1 MQAMSGARFGTWVI
15 DRELGRGGMGEVYL
29 AHRDGAGDGA
39 DRAALKVLAPAL
51 AQDPGFHLRFQREID
66 VLRKLDHPHI
76 VRFFEAGAHDGHSYY
91 AMEYV
96 EGRNFEEILTAEG
109 RLPWPDVLAMALQV
123 SLALKHAHDRGII
136 HRDLKPSNLLRA
148 ADGTVKLTD
157 FGIAKVFAGTHLTAT
172 GGVVG
177 TAEYLSPEQATGKPV
192 TRRSDLYSL
201 GVVLYTLLT
210 GRTPF
215 EGENLVD
222 LLQKHRF
229 AQFDM
234 PRKIVTDLPH
244 DLETVV
250 CQLLAKD
257 PADRPADALVLHR
270 QLDRIRR
277 KLERQAR
284 HTMPRS
290 GEDADLPAT
299 LVGVPGPDPGPGPAT
314 LMSRLL
320 REELEG
326 QNKGGPLRRFFN
338 KPVVLVLLFALCVGL
353 IVWGLWPLSAE
364 TLFQRGAALMRSEDP
379 ADWETAWDK
388 YFAPLAERFPEH
400 PHREEVE
407 QFRQR
412 IEDQK
417 AQKDA
422 GADARG
428 AKVLTEAQWFYEQG
442 LRQRQ
447 QGQTAAARQTW
458 QNLVRLFGEVAS
470 EKPWVELAQKELG
483 GTGKPEPGAEQR
495 WEPVRKALAHA
506 RQLSAD
512 GKRGDAEEVWRGVEG
527 LYRDDPSAQGILE
540 ELRRDRGD

>member
-29 AHRDGAGDGA
+29 AHRDPEGDSAG
-39 DRAALKVLAPAL
+39 RAALKVLAPAL

-76 VRFFEAGAHDGHSYY
+76 VHFFEAGVHDGHSYY

-96 EGRNFEEILTAEG
+96 EGPNFEEILTAEG

-210 GRTPF
+210 GQTPF
-215 EGENLVD
+215 EGDNVVD
-222 LLQKHRF
+222 LLHKHRF
-229 AQFDM
+229 AQFDL
-234 PRKIVTDLPH
+234 PRKLVTDLPH

-257 PADRPADALVLHR
+257 PAERPADALVLHR

-284 HTMPRS
+284 HTMPQP
-290 GEDADLPAT
+290 GEEADLPAT
-299 LVGVPGPDPGPGPAT
+299 MVGVPGPGPAT

-320 REELEG
+320 RAELEG
-326 QNKGGPLRRFFN
+326 QNKGGPLRRFLN
-338 KPVVLVLLFALCVGL
+338 QPVILVLLFVLCVAS

-379 ADWETAWDK
+379 ADWETAWSR

-400 PHREEVE
+400 PHQEELE

-417 AQKDA
+417 GQKEA
-422 GADARG
+422 AFDARG
-428 AKVLTEAQWFYEQG
+428 AKVLTEAQWFYEEG

-447 QGQTAAARQTW
+447 QGQAAAAQETW
-458 QNLVRLFGEVAS
+458 RNLVRLFGDVAS
-470 EKPWVELAQKELG
+470 EKPWVELAQKELA
-483 GTGKPEPGAEQR
+483 GTGKPEPSAERR

-506 RQLSAD
+506 RQLCGD
-512 GKRGDAEEVWRGVEG
+512 GKRGEAEEVWRGVEA
-527 LYRDDPSAQGILE
+527 LYRDDPSARVILD
-540 ELRRDRGD
+540 ELHRDRGD